1 MNLKKFFG
9 PKEFEKEALTVA
21 IPMMLQQVITS
32 CVNLVD
38 NVMVGQLGDAALSGV
53 AAANRFYM
61 IANFG
66 MNGLL
71 IATSIFLAQF
81 FGAKDEEHMKQSFR
95 YMILSVFV
103 LVIPIMLIAYFFS
116 DTVIHFFTSDAQT
129 IVNGAI
135 YLKAVLFSFA
145 PLAISLC
152 ISNAMRALG
161 ETKIPFMISVVAIVL
176 NASCNYVFMFGAF
189 GLPAFGVLGAAYG
202 TIVARIIEMFLY
214 LIALYMT
221 HQVFATKMQ
230 DLFHID
236 WRLVKRITVK
246 ALPLVLNEVLWSS
259 GMATLFKLY
268 ATRGPV
274 VLAGYS
280 IAGTTSDIFFTLFG
294 GMAVATTVMVSH
306 RLGAGNIDEARRN
319 GYYLIGF
326 SVKLAVVFAVMMFA
340 SSFIVP
346 QFYSVS
352 TEAKL
357 LARHFLQIMSV
368 LFWIYMANTELY
380 FILRAGGETK
390 KTLIMDSLYMWGVN
404 IPLVASV
411 AYLTSCNIYT
421 LYIIGQCTDFMKLI
435 IAYRLVRKET
445 WLNNLTE
452 EKILFDE

>member
-1 MNLKKFFG
+1 MDIKKFFG

-38 NVMVGQLGDAALSGV
+38 NVMVGQLGDVALSGV

-81 FGAKDEEHMKQSFR
+81 FGANDEEHMKQSFR

-103 LVIPIMLIAYFFS
+103 LIVPIMLIGYFFS
-116 DTVIHFFTSDAQT
+116 SSVLGFFTDDVAT
-129 IVNGAI
+129 VTTGAM
-135 YLKAVLFSFA
+135 YLKMVLFSFA

-152 ISNAMRALG
+152 VSNAMRALG
-161 ETKIPFMISVVAIVL
+161 KTKIPFVISVIAIVV

-189 GLPAFGVLGAAYG
+189 GLPAFGVVGAAYG
-202 TIVARIIEMFLY
+202 TIVARLIEMILY
-214 LIALYMT
+214 LGALIVT
-221 HQVFATKMQ
+221 HQVFTTKLR
-230 DLFHID
+230 DLLHIE
-236 WRLVKRITVK
+236 WNLVKKITVK
-246 ALPLVLNEVLWSS
+246 ALPLVMNEVFWSC

-268 ATRGPV
+268 ATRGSV

-306 RLGAGNIDEARRN
+306 RLGAGKIDEARRN
-319 GYYLIGF
+319 GYYLLGF
-326 SVKLAVVFAVMMFA
+326 SVKLAVAFAVLMFA
-340 SSFIVP
+340 SSFVVP
-346 QFYSVS
+346 HFYSV
-352 TEAKL
+352 THEARM
-357 LARHFLQIMSV
+357 LAQHFLQIMSV
-368 LFWIYMANTELY
+368 LFWIYMANTEMY

-404 IPLVASV
+404 IPLVALV
-411 AYLTSCNIYT
+411 AYCTSYSIYV
-421 LYIIGQCTDFMKLI
+421 LYIVGQCTDFVKLV

-452 EKILFDE
+452 ENVTIE